1 MRSLVF
7 PLFSVL
13 VRGSHT
19 HTHTHI
25 QHTTHTHN
33 THKNSRLYCIYIY
46 IYMYIYI
53 LYLIHAFIFAATRG
67 TVGGGEGGGE
77 RHYEGEGHLAL
88 KMEGL
93 VEDYRLP
100 WPFRMLIAGSSGSGK
115 TTLLNRFIANTEET
129 MARNPRVVLI
139 FYAHMQETYG
149 KIKDSAPC
157 PVVFIKGGPPDDLK
171 TKPGTLVVVDDL
183 QSSHSEEMVAWFTK
197 KAHHMDTSVIYLVQN
212 VFDRTPSHRTISLNA
227 THIVLFKNPRDS
239 SQVTH
244 LDKQVFPGSDGF
256 LTKAYRAVT
265 GDKPHTYIV
274 IDFNQSTPEYF
285 RLRNTLFPLSDFP
298 NSYAIV
304 KV

>member
-19 HTHTHI
+19 HT
-25 QHTTHTHN
+25 QHTTHNTHTHN

-46 IYMYIYI
+46 I
-53 LYLIHAFIFAATRG
+53 LYLNHAFIFAAAGG

-171 TKPGTLVVVDDL
+171 
-183 QSSHSEEMVAWFTK
+183 
-197 KAHHMDTSVIYLVQN
+197 
-212 VFDRTPSHRTISLNA
+212 
-227 THIVLFKNPRDS
+227 
-239 SQVTH
+239 
-244 LDKQVFPGSDGF
+244 
-256 LTKAYRAVT
+256 
-265 GDKPHTYIV
+265 
-274 IDFNQSTPEYF
+274 
-285 RLRNTLFPLSDFP
+285 RNWEL
-298 NSYAIV
+298 
-304 KV
+304 